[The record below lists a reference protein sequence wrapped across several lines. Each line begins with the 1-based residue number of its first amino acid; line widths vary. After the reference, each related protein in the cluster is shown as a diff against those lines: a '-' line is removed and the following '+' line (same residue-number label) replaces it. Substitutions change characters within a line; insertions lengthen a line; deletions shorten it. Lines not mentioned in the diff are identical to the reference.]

1 MRLIKATSDFKLH
14 SQSYEGFP
22 LIVDLEMELVEPV
35 FQFLIYYCITR
46 GRVESKHT
54 WWSYGQAMYDYFGYL
69 EAMNLDWK
77 SGMANN
83 HHSIVAAY
91 RDWSVGIG
99 LNNTT
104 INSRLRI
111 IIQFYEFAVRKNWIK
126 TVPYDIE
133 LILVNKSKGF
143 LTHTDRSGNIKPSA
157 NVMLKTKKSQLQILT
172 KSEVEKLMSHETLIS
187 HHLIYRFALQTGM
200 RREELVTFPVL

>member
-104 INSRLRI
+104 ALLHR
-111 IIQFYEFAVRKNWIK
+111 
-126 TVPYDIE
+126 
-133 LILVNKSKGF
+133 
-143 LTHTDRSGNIKPSA
+143 
-157 NVMLKTKKSQLQILT
+157 
-172 KSEVEKLMSHETLIS
+172 TLIS
-187 HHLIYRFALQTGM
+187 QNLRLILLPQFMEVSPLSVRNQSAI
-200 RREELVTFPVL
+200 